1 MAKIAMILSCMTLLS
16 CQALPPERDINEQER
31 AIQAARGFINA
42 FIAQDPEAVLSYS
55 SVPFWGDGDLLAS
68 HAEIKQDIEPQLR
81 REKSAFAITGARFYS
96 ADDLAFLWPDLAAK
110 LQKKAFPSGS
120 HAVVVA
126 VAEPD
131 DPSGEKLVVLVRKE
145 SDGQWRVSGIDD

>member
-1 MAKIAMILSCMTLLS
+1 MSKLFVFALSFSLWA
-16 CQALPPERDINEQER
+16 CQALPPERDLNEQER
-31 AIQAARGFINA
+31 AIQAARGFIDA
-42 FIAQDPEAVLSYS
+42 FIAQNPEAVLSYS

-68 HAEIKQDIEPQLR
+68 HAEIKRDIEPQLQ
-81 REKSAFAITGARFYS
+81 REKSDFAITGARFYS

-110 LQKKAFPSGS
+110 LQKKGFPPGS

-145 SDGQWRVSGIDD
+145 NDGQWRVSGIDD

>member
-1 MAKIAMILSCMTLLS
+1 MFKPLVLALSFSLLA
-16 CQALPPERDINEQER
+16 CQALPPERDLNEQER

-42 FIAQDPEAVLSYS
+42 FIAQNPEAVLSHS

-68 HAEIKQDIEPQLR
+68 HADIKRDIEPQMK
-81 REKSAFAITGARFYS
+81 REKSDFAITGARFYS
-96 ADDLAFLWPDLAAK
+96 ADDLAFLWPNLAAK
-110 LQKKAFPSGS
+110 LQKNDFPPGS

-131 DPSGEKLVVLVRKE
+131 DPEGEKLVVLVRKE
-145 SDGQWRVSGIDD
+145 PDGQWRVSGIDD